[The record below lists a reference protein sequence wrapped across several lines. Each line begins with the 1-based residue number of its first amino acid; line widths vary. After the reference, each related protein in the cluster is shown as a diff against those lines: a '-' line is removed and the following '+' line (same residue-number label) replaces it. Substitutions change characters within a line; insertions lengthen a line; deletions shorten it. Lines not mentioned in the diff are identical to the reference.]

1 MKNTIHHYTGYEITP
16 EIVAQKNL
24 IGMRRY
30 SAGYYSFLFDDIN
43 TLEDMITYLA
53 CNPEDMNIILGDDWY
68 IAYTMNDS
76 EIEITEWI
84 DIPRENDV
92 MSQTSEMLRAMI
104 SILLLGEGKDIYAT
118 MRHHTSYKFYQK
130 LKQLGFVEE
139 LYRWSQLEDERP
151 LELDR
156 TIHILNEKYDD
167 LNEYFSDE
175 NREHF
180 PEYAEYVFHDIM
192 FVITDKF
199 IKKYKK
205 DSGHILK

>member
-151 LELDR
+151 L
-156 TIHILNEKYDD
+156 
-167 LNEYFSDE
+167 
-175 NREHF
+175 
-180 PEYAEYVFHDIM
+180 
-192 FVITDKF
+192 
-199 IKKYKK
+199 
-205 DSGHILK
+205 